1 MDSIFGNQNNT
12 GFVSFDEIEN
22 AFKTPTQYQH
32 FYENPEKSGPQYEPS
47 DEFPPNLVDPDGQ
60 AFSDFE
66 RLDDDPA
73 PQVDHEHA
81 MRTGERIARLID
93 TGIDFTLSNFVARNG
108 ESYRADERDLQDIAE
123 AWGEVSEEHN
133 WNIGPEWT
141 LAILYVMVYGPLVKQ
156 AVADRRMAE
165 MEARQAAMEAQQ
177 EAMQAQLN
185 TIQMRQAAP
194 QPQPQPQP
202 QPEKPA
208 DNGSPKPEPKPSP
221 YAYQP
226 ATK

>member
-1 MDSIFGNQNNT
+1 MDSIFGKQPENT
-12 GFVSFDEIEN
+12 SYVSFDEIEN
-22 AFKTPTQYQH
+22 AFNTPTQRHDY
-32 FYENPEKSGPQYEPS
+32 YEPKPTPSPS
-47 DEFPPNLVDPDGQ
+47 DDDLGRLANPDGLAFVDPEPV
-60 AFSDFE
+60 SVE
-66 RLDDDPA
+66 TETV
-73 PQVDHEHA
+73 VDHDHA

-156 AVADRRMAE
+156 AVTDRRLAIVEERQNDQQAQIDMLKMQMAD
-165 MEARQAAMEAQQ
+165 QAQQ
-177 EAMQAQLN
+177 
-185 TIQMRQAAP
+185 T
-194 QPQPQPQP
+194 P

-208 DNGSPKPEPKPSP
+208 SDGTAASPEPKPSSFTYNP
-221 YAYQP
+221 Q
-226 ATK
+226 

>member
-66 RLDDDPA
+66 RLDDKPV

-156 AVADRRMAE
+156 AIADRRMAE
-165 MEARQAAMEAQQ
+165 MEARQSAMEAQQ

-185 TIQMRQAAP
+185 TIQMHQAA
-194 QPQPQPQP
+194 PQPQPQP

>member
-1 MDSIFGNQNNT
+1 
-12 GFVSFDEIEN
+12 
-22 AFKTPTQYQH
+22 
-32 FYENPEKSGPQYEPS
+32 
-47 DEFPPNLVDPDGQ
+47 
-60 AFSDFE
+60 
-66 RLDDDPA
+66 
-73 PQVDHEHA
+73 

-202 QPEKPA
+202 EKPA

>member
-22 AFKTPTQYQH
+22 AFKTPTQRQDY
-32 FYENPEKSGPQYEPS
+32 YEPKP
-47 DEFPPNLVDPDGQ
+47 DTDPGNDDLGRLADPDGTAQ
-60 AFSDFE
+60 EPEPEALE
-66 RLDDDPA
+66 A
-73 PQVDHEHA
+73 ETVVDHEHA

-123 AWGEVSEEHN
+123 AWGEISEEHN

-165 MEARQAAMEAQQ
+165 LEARTKQLEERMAAYEYQP
-177 EAMQAQLN
+177 
-185 TIQMRQAAP
+185 P
-194 QPQPQPQP
+194 QPA
-202 QPEKPA
+202 EKPKS
-208 DNGSPKPEPKPSP
+208 NGNKVRINPEYEPPKASP
-221 YAYQP
+221 YTHRP
-226 ATK
+226 APEAPAQD

>member
-12 GFVSFDEIEN
+12 GFVSLDELEN
-22 AFKTPTQYQH
+22 AFKTPTQRQDY
-32 FYENPEKSGPQYEPS
+32 YEPKPS
-47 DEFPPNLVDPDGQ
+47 SQPGNDDLGRLADPDGS
-60 AFSDFE
+60 ANNPIE
-66 RLDDDPA
+66 VEAEPV
-73 PQVDHEHA
+73 VDHEHA

-156 AVADRRMAE
+156 ALTDRRMAE
-165 MEARQAAMEAQQ
+165 LEARTKQLEERMAAYEY
-177 EAMQAQLN
+177 
-185 TIQMRQAAP
+185 
-194 QPQPQPQP
+194 QPP
-202 QPEKPA
+202 QPEKPQS
-208 DNGSPKPEPKPSP
+208 NGNKTKVRINPEYEPPKASP
-221 YAYQP
+221 YTHRP
-226 ATK
+226 APEAPAQD

>member
-60 AFSDFE
+60 AFGDFE

-93 TGIDFTLSNFVARNG
+93 TGIDFTLSNFVAKNG
-108 ESYRADERDLQDIAE
+108 ESYHADERDLQDIAE

-165 MEARQAAMEAQQ
+165 LEARTK
-177 EAMQAQLN
+177 QLEERMDAYEY
-185 TIQMRQAAP
+185 QPP
-194 QPQPQPQP
+194 QPA
-202 QPEKPA
+202 EKPKS
-208 DNGSPKPEPKPSP
+208 NGNKVRINPEYEPHKASP
-221 YAYQP
+221 YTHRP
-226 ATK
+226 APEAPAQD

>member
-1 MDSIFGNQNNT
+1 MDATKIFGSTDNNN
-12 GFVSFDEIEN
+12 FVSFDEIEN

-66 RLDDDPA
+66 RLDDEPA

-93 TGIDFTLSNFVARNG
+93 TGIDFALTNFVAKNG
-108 ESYRADERDLQDIAE
+108 ESYHADERDLQDIAE

-141 LAILYVMVYGPLVKQ
+141 LAILYIMVYGPLVKQ
-156 AVADRRMAE
+156 AFTDRRMAMIE
-165 MEARQAAMEAQQ
+165 ERQKT
-177 EAMQAQLN
+177 MQAQ
-185 TIQMRQAAP
+185 IDMIKMQQAAQS
-194 QPQPQPQP
+194 QPAPQP
-202 QPEKPA
+202 QPEKT
-208 DNGSPKPEPKPSP
+208 DSNGTAANTEPKPSP
-221 YAYQP
+221 FTYQP
-226 ATK
+226 KQ

>member
-32 FYENPEKSGPQYEPS
+32 FYENPEQSGPRYEPS
-47 DEFPPNLVDPDGQ
+47 DEFPPGLVDPDGT
-60 AFSDFE
+60 ANKPE
-66 RLDDDPA
+66 TVEA
-73 PQVDHEHA
+73 ETVVDHEHA

-123 AWGEVSEEHN
+123 AWGEISEEHN

-165 MEARQAAMEAQQ
+165 LEARTNRLEERMAAYEYQA
-177 EAMQAQLN
+177 
-185 TIQMRQAAP
+185 
-194 QPQPQPQP
+194 P
-202 QPEKPA
+202 QPEKPQS
-208 DNGSPKPEPKPSP
+208 NGNKVRINPEYEPPRASP
-221 YAYQP
+221 YTHRP
-226 ATK
+226 APEATAQD